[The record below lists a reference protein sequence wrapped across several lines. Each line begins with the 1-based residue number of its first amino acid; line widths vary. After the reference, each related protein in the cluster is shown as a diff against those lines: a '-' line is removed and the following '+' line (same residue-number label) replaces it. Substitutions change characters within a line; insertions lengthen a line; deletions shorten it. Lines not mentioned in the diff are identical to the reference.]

1 MTTAVAPD
9 AEFLEISMLL
19 DANDVVGTIPSIQ
32 ETEGNVS
39 GHPVV
44 VQPAAVSPGR
54 INSTDAQA
62 LRHLHDETS
71 ANEKEATKRLTRR
84 QKEVRRKQR
93 YQQRLKNERE
103 TLRRLERELTTRLTH
118 LQQEYRHKRNDT
130 ATNVVVVNSIWRD
143 LAIMQR
149 EHLDQAKAKQ
159 KNLVAAA
166 SMQASYIA
174 TLRSLVPENVLG
186 MAAVKQEISF
196 AMASSLQM
204 NKQADRA
211 LFAEHLRQV
220 VADYDQVEEIFR
232 EFDVLGMPNGMT
244 RSMRKPTT
252 GNGGEYFQHF
262 NRFTQPFPL
271 HQTQQS
277 WWTLASFQDVI
288 KDREDYTDLADPSK
302 ATILRLHV
310 VRTLVTGAAVSFI
323 QRYIFRRVVG
333 KSSAVFT
340 WKTYSEGEGFFA
352 GMHMEETGWAR
363 LQEIP
368 EDEMTVVGVCV
379 HQTPVHFGS
388 ATPRK
393 GSDHE
398 FCETMH
404 DLLHENAKVITQMLT
419 KMLVGETLSDIDI

>member
-32 ETEGNVS
+32 ETEGNAS
-39 GHPVV
+39 GNPVV
-44 VQPAAVSPGR
+44 VQPATVSPGR

-71 ANEKEATKRLTRR
+71 ANDKEATKRLTRR

-103 TLRRLERELTTRLTH
+103 TLRRLERELTSRLTH

-130 ATNVVVVNSIWRD
+130 AANVGVVKSIWRD

-149 EHLDQAKAKQ
+149 EHLDQAKAKK

-204 NKQADRA
+204 NMQANRA

-252 GNGGEYFQHF
+252 GNGGD
-262 NRFTQPFPL
+262 
-271 HQTQQS
+271 
-277 WWTLASFQDVI
+277 FQDVI

-333 KSSAVFT
+333 KSSTVFT

-379 HQTPVHFGS
+379 HQTPAHFGS

-404 DLLHENAKVITQMLT
+404 DLLLENAKVITQMLT